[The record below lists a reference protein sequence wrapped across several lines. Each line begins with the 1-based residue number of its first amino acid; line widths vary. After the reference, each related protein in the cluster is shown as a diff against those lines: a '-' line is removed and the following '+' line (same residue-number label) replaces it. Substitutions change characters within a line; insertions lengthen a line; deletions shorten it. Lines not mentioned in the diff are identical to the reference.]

1 MISPLLISGCK
12 CPRLPTNNRNA
23 LWYSFS
29 MKLSEVLTA
38 RGFIY
43 QHTGASI
50 ADITD
55 KGKRVVYLGIDPTAD
70 SIHVGNLA
78 VYMMLRHFVADG
90 HKVILLVGGGTGL
103 IGDPKATEERPLV
116 DENEVARS
124 VEKIQRQVAHLVG
137 VEVEIVNNA
146 DWLTKINLIDFLREI
161 GKHFTVNAL
170 VKKEIMSERLEH
182 EIPLSYTEFAYPL
195 LQAYDYMHLNRS
207 YGVDLQVGGSDQWT
221 NITAGVELIHKKS
234 GKTVHAITTPP
245 VTDKK
250 TGKKF
255 GKSEGNAVWLDAEK
269 TSPFAF
275 YQFWLNV
282 DDDNVADYLP
292 NYTLLSM
299 DEIEALIR
307 EHEGEPEARKAQRA
321 LAREVT
327 ALIHGRAQADAS
339 KRISEVLFGG
349 VELSALSD
357 LECDMLKDSAPT
369 TAVATGTNI
378 VDVLI
383 AAGLAQSKREAR
395 EFVEGG
401 AVTLAGKKGADA
413 NYALAESDFQNG
425 LALLRRGKRT
435 ITVLINN

>member
-1 MISPLLISGCK
+1 
-12 CPRLPTNNRNA
+12 
-23 LWYSFS
+23 
-29 MKLSEVLTA
+29 MKLSEILTA
-38 RGFIY
+38 RGFVY
-43 QHTGASI
+43 QHTGDSV

-55 KGKRVVYLGIDPTAD
+55 KEKRTVYLGVDPTAD

-103 IGDPKATEERPLV
+103 IGDPKATGERSLM
-116 DENEVARS
+116 DAGEVAART
-124 VEKIQRQVAHLVG
+124 EKIQTQVARLIG
-137 VEVEIVNNA
+137 TSVETVNNA
-146 DWLTKINLIDFLREI
+146 DWLTEIKLIEFLRDI

-234 GKTVHAITTPP
+234 GKTVHAITTPL
-245 VTDKK
+245 VIDKK

-269 TSPFAF
+269 TSPFAC

-292 NYTLLSM
+292 KYTLLSM
-299 DEIEALIR
+299 DEIEALMR

-327 ALIHGRAQADAS
+327 ALIHGRAQADGRE
-339 KRISEVLFGG
+339 RISQVLFGG
-349 VELSALSD
+349 VEVSVLSD
-357 LECDMLKDSAPT
+357 LERDMLKDSAPT
-369 TAVATGTNI
+369 TAIATGTNI

-395 EFVEGG
+395 VFVEGG
-401 AVTLAGKKGADA
+401 AVTLAGKKVADA
-413 NYALAESDFQNG
+413 DYALAESDFQNG
-425 LALLRRGKRT
+425 LALFRRGKRN
-435 ITVLINN
+435 ISVLIHNNQ